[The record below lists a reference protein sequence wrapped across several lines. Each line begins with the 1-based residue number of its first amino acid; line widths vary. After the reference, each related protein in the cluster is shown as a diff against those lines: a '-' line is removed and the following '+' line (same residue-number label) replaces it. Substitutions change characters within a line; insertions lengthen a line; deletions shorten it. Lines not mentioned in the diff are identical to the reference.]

1 MPSRSGPA
9 KTRRPRPYACSPASW
24 PEVKVPLRVIRSRES
39 YWLCRPRSRQRAE
52 QSSDWIW
59 VTTLP
64 AAQLSTERAVA

>member
-1 MPSRSGPA
+1 
-9 KTRRPRPYACSPASW
+9 
-24 PEVKVPLRVIRSRES
+24 VIRSRES